1 LLLSDQPC
9 RPPDRSLG
17 SPPLRR
23 RYGRRI
29 NTAGA
34 ALFGLLGGRGGADPL
49 QRTGNAGDALGDAL
63 RGDTG
68 EGEAEAVLASL
79 DHEVGT
85 GGKGDALALRP
96 GKQSRR
102 AGSGPKVEPEEEA
115 PAGDTEFAYGVLAPH
130 DLA

>member
-1 LLLSDQPC
+1 MILSEQLC
-9 RPPDRSLG
+9 RLPDRSLG
-17 SPPLRR
+17 SPTLRR

-68 EGEAEAVLASL
+68 EGEAEAVPASL
-79 DHEVGT
+79 DDEVGT
-85 GGKGDALALRP
+85 GDKGDALALP
-96 GKQSRR
+96 LGDQSPRV
-102 AGSGPKVEPEEEA
+102 GSGRKVKPE
-115 PAGDTEFAYGVLAPH
+115 AGAAAGANQTATRDRLAPR
-130 DLA
+130 L

>member
-1 LLLSDQPC
+1 MILSEQLC
-9 RPPDRSLG
+9 RLPDRSLG
-17 SPPLRR
+17 SPTLRR

-85 GGKGDALALRP
+85 GDKGDALALRL
-96 GKQSRR
+96 GKQRR
-102 AGSGPKVEPEEEA
+102 RVGSGRKGEPGGGA
-115 PAGDTEFAYGVLAPH
+115 PAGDDEIGLG
-130 DLA
+130 